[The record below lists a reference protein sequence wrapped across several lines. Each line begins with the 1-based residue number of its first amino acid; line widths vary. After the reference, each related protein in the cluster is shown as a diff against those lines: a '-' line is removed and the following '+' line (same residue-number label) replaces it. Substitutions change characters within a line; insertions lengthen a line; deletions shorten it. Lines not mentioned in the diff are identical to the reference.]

1 MADLASADWL
11 KNLVT
16 SSRATVKGNW
26 GSLIGCK
33 LKSLGNM
40 KIDDFR
46 IKKL

>member
-11 KNLVT
+11 KGLVM
-16 SSRATVKGNW
+16 SSRGMVKGNW

-40 KIDDFR
+40 KIADLRF
-46 IKKL
+46 KKL